1 MPSDYEVQIFVGYI
15 IIPIRYYHSLKI
27 YNCSYTSHF
36 CYPLN
41 PQPLITLTIVTIAT
55 LTIGLLVEN
64 CLMKWLLGSSTVR
77 EMPVAACNKS

>member
-27 YNCSYTSHF
+27 Y
-36 CYPLN
+36 N